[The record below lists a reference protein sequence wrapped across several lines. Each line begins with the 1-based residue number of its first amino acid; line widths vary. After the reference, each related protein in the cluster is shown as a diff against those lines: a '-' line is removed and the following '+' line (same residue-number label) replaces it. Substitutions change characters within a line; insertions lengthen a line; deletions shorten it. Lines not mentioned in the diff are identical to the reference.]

1 MKRFFFKSWKYVFLS
16 WLIIPLIAS
25 FLPIPSEVTLN
36 YLFLPLGVSF
46 LFLTAVC
53 FLLILA
59 APPVVSVKVEKDD

>member
-1 MKRFFFKSWKYVFLS
+1 MKRFFFKSWKYVFLG

-25 FLPIPSEVTLN
+25 FLPSEVTLK

-46 LFLTAVC
+46 LFLTVVC

-59 APPVVSVKVEKDD
+59 APPVVSIKVEKDD

>member
-1 MKRFFFKSWKYVFLS
+1 MKRFFFKSWKYVFLG

-25 FLPIPSEVTLN
+25 FLPIPSEVTLK

-46 LFLTAVC
+46 LFLTVVC

-59 APPVVSVKVEKDD
+59 APPVVSIKVEKDD